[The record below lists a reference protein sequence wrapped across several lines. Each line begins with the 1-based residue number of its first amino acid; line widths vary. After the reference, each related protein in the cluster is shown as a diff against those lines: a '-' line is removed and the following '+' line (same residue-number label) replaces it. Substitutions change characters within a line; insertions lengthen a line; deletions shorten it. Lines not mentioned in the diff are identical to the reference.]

1 MREHPK
7 PHVVC
12 GLNGVRH
19 VVYVQYARHPLGG
32 YLVRRRD
39 NRRLLG
45 LVRRDGKKWT
55 YVVHQSAFRGIG
67 IDDLG
72 HVRDVVPPTLY
83 GPIEHRLGTREFA
96 TNALCAFLVR
106 HQAPAVGFPA
116 HRDVRRHVEL
126 EVAR

>member
-1 MREHPK
+1 MRGVPK
-7 PHVVC
+7 PIVVY
-12 GLNGVRH
+12 GYNYARH
-19 VVYVQYARHPLGG
+19 VVYVRYVKHPLDG

-39 NRRLLG
+39 NQRLLG

-83 GPIEHRLGTREFA
+83 GPIAHRLATREFA
-96 TNALCAFLVR
+96 AQALCAFLVQ
-106 HQAPAVGFPA
+106 HHAPAVGFPA
-116 HRDVRRHVEL
+116 HRDVRPHVEL
-126 EVAR
+126 RVVR